1 MSAFLFGVIVM
12 GGGVVAY
19 AINHLLKPAGWAQ
32 PEPKPE
38 LAVENYLL
46 LDHRVQKEARDAAA
60 ASLFFSGLCGWA
72 SPITQR

>member
-38 LAVENYLL
+38 LA
-46 LDHRVQKEARDAAA
+46 R
-60 ASLFFSGLCGWA
+60 
-72 SPITQR
+72 